1 MALAQVKEYLT
12 FDDVLLKPQAST
24 ILPNNVDI
32 STNLTKD
39 IKLNIPIISA
49 AMDTVTES
57 KMAIS
62 MSQNGGLGVIHKN
75 YDIET
80 QSYEVKK
87 VKRYEAGIVYN
98 PITMSPNNTIEDVLN
113 VMEKQNISGFP
124 VVDKANKLQGI
135 ITNRDV
141 RFVINKKTKVKDL
154 MTKKVISIT
163 QTQSKGMSSFGLAKK
178 LLQENRIEKL
188 VVTDNNNKC
197 IGLITVKDIQ
207 RGEKFPYSVKDKNG
221 QLLVGAAIGS
231 KPNDLQRAIELD
243 KAGVD
248 ILFIDTAHGHSSA
261 VLESF
266 KKIRKKINL
275 PIVVGNIATPEA
287 AKDLIRLGADAIK
300 VGIGPGSICTTRIV
314 AGVGVPQ
321 FTAIQDIATITNKN
335 KIPMIS
341 DGGIRY
347 SGDIVKALAAG
358 ANCIMAGSL
367 FAGTDESPGEV
378 FLFQGR
384 SYKSYRG
391 MGSLGAMA
399 RGSADRYFQ
408 DEINE
413 AIKLVPEGIE
423 GRIPYKGQVS
433 NVLFQLTGGLRSG
446 MGYTGS
452 KNLTILKKNAKFVRL
467 TNSGINESHVHGVQ
481 VTKEAPNYRSN

>member
-1 MALAQVKEYLT
+1 MAQVKEFLT
-12 FDDVLLKPQAST
+12 FDDVLLQPRKSSV
-24 ILPNNVDI
+24 LPNHVNI
-32 STNLTKD
+32 QTKLTKD
-39 IKLNIPIISA
+39 ISLNIPILSA

-57 KMAIS
+57 RMAIA
-62 MSQNGGLGVIHKN
+62 MAQNGGLGVIHKN
-75 YDIET
+75 FDIAT
-80 QSYEVKK
+80 QASEVAR
-87 VKRYEAGIVYN
+87 VKRFEAGIVYN
-98 PITMSPNNTIEDVLN
+98 PITMSPNNTIEDVFAI
-113 VMEKQNISGFP
+113 MDEKNISGFP
-124 VVDKANKLQGI
+124 VVDKNNKLLGI

-141 RFVINKKTKVKDL
+141 RFVTNKKSMVKDY
-154 MTKKVISIT
+154 MTKKVITI
-163 QTQSKGMSSFGLAKK
+163 QKNQSTNHAKR
-178 LLQENRIEKL
+178 LLHENRIEKL
-188 VVTDNNNKC
+188 VVIDNQKRC

-207 RGEKFPYSVKDKNG
+207 RSERYPSSVRDKNG
-221 QLLVGAAIGS
+221 RLLVGAAVGT
-231 KPNDLQRAIELD
+231 KLDDLERAVALD
-243 KAGVD
+243 KSGVD
-248 ILFIDTAHGHSSA
+248 VLFIDTAHGHSNS
-261 VLESF
+261 VLDAY
-266 KKIRKKINL
+266 KKIRKKTHC

-287 AKDLIRLGADAIK
+287 AKDLIKLGVDAIK
-300 VGIGPGSICTTRIV
+300 VGIGPGSICTTRVV

-321 FTAIQDIATITNKN
+321 FTAIQEISTVTSKS
-335 KIPMIS
+335 KTPMIS
-341 DGGIRY
+341 DGGIRF

-358 ANCIMAGSL
+358 GNCIMAGSL

-413 AIKLVPEGIE
+413 SIKLVPEGIE
-423 GRIPYKGQVS
+423 GRIPYKGTVS
-433 NVLFQLTGGLRSG
+433 NVLFQLTGGLKSG

-452 KNLTILKKNAKFVRL
+452 KDLSSLRKNAKFVRL

>member
-1 MALAQVKEYLT
+1 MAQVKEYLT
-12 FDDVLLKPQAST
+12 FDDVLLKPQVSNT
-24 ILPNNVDI
+24 LPNDVDI

-39 IKLNIPIISA
+39 IVLNIPIISA

-57 KMAIS
+57 KMAIA

-75 YDIET
+75 FDIET

-98 PITMSPNNTIEDVLN
+98 PITMNPNNTIEDVLS
-113 VMEKQNISGFP
+113 VMKEQNISGFP
-124 VVDKANKLQGI
+124 VVDKDNTLQGI

-154 MTKKVISIT
+154 MTRKVISIT

-188 VVTDNNNKC
+188 VVTDNNKKC

-207 RGEKFPYSVKDKNG
+207 RGEKFPFSVKDKNG

-231 KPNDLQRAIELD
+231 KPNDLLRAIELD

-261 VLESF
+261 VLDSF
-266 KKIRKKINL
+266 KKIRKKIKL

-287 AKDLIRLGADAIK
+287 AKDLIKLGADAIK

-321 FTAIQDIATITNKN
+321 FTAIQDIASITNKN

-452 KNLTILKKNAKFVRL
+452 KDLATLKKNAKFVRL

>member
-1 MALAQVKEYLT
+1 MAQVKEYLT

-188 VVTDNNNKC
+188 VVTDNNNRC

-321 FTAIQDIATITNKN
+321 FTAIQDIAVITNKN

>member
-1 MALAQVKEYLT
+1 MAQVKEFLT
-12 FDDVLLKPQAST
+12 FDDVLLQPRRSSV
-24 ILPNNVDI
+24 LPNQVNI
-32 STNLTKD
+32 QTQLTKD
-39 IKLNIPIISA
+39 ITLNIPILSA

-57 KMAIS
+57 RMAIA
-62 MSQNGGLGVIHKN
+62 MAQNGGLGVIHKN
-75 YDIET
+75 FDIST
-80 QSYEVKK
+80 QASEVAR
-87 VKRYEAGIVYN
+87 VKRFEAGIVYD
-98 PITMSPNNTIEDVLN
+98 PITMSPNNTIEDVFAI
-113 VMEKQNISGFP
+113 MDEKNISGFP
-124 VVDKANKLQGI
+124 VVDKNKKLLGI

-141 RFVINKKTKVKDL
+141 RFVTNKKSMVKEY
-154 MTKKVISIT
+154 MTKKVITI
-163 QTQSKGMSSFGLAKK
+163 QKNQSTNHAKK
-178 LLQENRIEKL
+178 LLHENRIEKL
-188 VVTDNNNKC
+188 VVVDSQKRC

-207 RGEKFPYSVKDKNG
+207 RSERYPSSVRDKNG
-221 QLLVGAAIGS
+221 RLLVGAAVGTKID
-231 KPNDLQRAIELD
+231 DLERAIALD
-243 KAGVD
+243 KSGVD
-248 ILFIDTAHGHSSA
+248 ILFIDTAHGHSNSVIDA
-261 VLESF
+261 F
-266 KKIRKKINL
+266 KKIRKKTHC

-287 AKDLIRLGADAIK
+287 AKDLIKLGVDAIK
-300 VGIGPGSICTTRIV
+300 VGIGPGSICTTRVV

-321 FTAIQDIATITNKN
+321 FTAIQEISSVASKS

-341 DGGIRY
+341 DGGIRF

-358 ANCIMAGSL
+358 GNCIMAGSL

-413 AIKLVPEGIE
+413 SIKLVPEGIE
-423 GRIPYKGQVS
+423 GRIPYKGPVS
-433 NVLFQLTGGLRSG
+433 NVLFQLTGGLKSG

-452 KNLTILKKNAKFVRL
+452 KDLSNLRKNAKFIRL
-467 TNSGINESHVHGVQ
+467 TNSGITESHVHGVQ

>member
-1 MALAQVKEYLT
+1 MAQVKEYLT

-124 VVDKANKLQGI
+124 VVDKVNKLQGI

-141 RFVINKKTKVKDL
+141 RFVINKKTKVRDL

-266 KKIRKKINL
+266 KKIRKKIKL

-287 AKDLIRLGADAIK
+287 AKDLIKLGADAIK

-321 FTAIQDIATITNKN
+321 FTAIQDIAKITNKN

>member
-1 MALAQVKEYLT
+1 MAQVKEYLT
-12 FDDVLLKPQAST
+12 FDDVLLKPQVSN
-24 ILPNNVDI
+24 ILPNDVDI
-32 STNLTKD
+32 SANLTKD
-39 IKLNIPIISA
+39 IILNTPIISA

-57 KMAIS
+57 KMAIA

-75 YDIET
+75 FDIET

-98 PITMSPNNTIEDVLN
+98 PITMNPNNTIEDVLS
-113 VMEKQNISGFP
+113 VMKEQNISGFP
-124 VVDKANKLQGI
+124 VVDKDNTLQGI

-163 QTQSKGMSSFGLAKK
+163 QTQSKAMSSFGLAKK

-188 VVTDNNNKC
+188 VVTDNNKKC

-207 RGEKFPYSVKDKNG
+207 RGEKFPFSVKDKNG

-231 KPNDLQRAIELD
+231 KPNDLLRAIELD

-261 VLESF
+261 VLDSF
-266 KKIRKKINL
+266 KKIRKKIKL

-287 AKDLIRLGADAIK
+287 AKDLIKLGADAIK

-321 FTAIQDIATITNKN
+321 FTAIQDIASITNKN

-452 KNLTILKKNAKFVRL
+452 KNLTTLKKNAKFVRL

>member
-1 MALAQVKEYLT
+1 MAQVKEYLT

-32 STNLTKD
+32 STNLTKE

-80 QSYEVKK
+80 QSNEVKK

-188 VVTDNNNKC
+188 VVTDNYNRC

-287 AKDLIRLGADAIK
+287 AKDLIKLGADAIK

-321 FTAIQDIATITNKN
+321 FTAIQDISAITNKN

>member
-1 MALAQVKEYLT
+1 MAQVKEYLT

-287 AKDLIRLGADAIK
+287 AKDLIKLGADAIK

>member
-1 MALAQVKEYLT
+1 MAQVKEFLT
-12 FDDVLLKPQAST
+12 FDDVLLQPRRSSV
-24 ILPNNVDI
+24 LPNQVNI
-32 STNLTKD
+32 QTQLTKD
-39 IKLNIPIISA
+39 ITLNIPILSA

-57 KMAIS
+57 RMAIA
-62 MSQNGGLGVIHKN
+62 MAQNGGLGVIHKN
-75 YDIET
+75 FDIST
-80 QSYEVKK
+80 QASEVAR
-87 VKRYEAGIVYN
+87 VKRFEAGIVYD
-98 PITMSPNNTIEDVLN
+98 PITMSPNNTIEDVFAI
-113 VMEKQNISGFP
+113 MDEKNISGFP
-124 VVDKANKLQGI
+124 VVDKNKKLLGI

-141 RFVINKKTKVKDL
+141 RFVTNKKSMVKEY
-154 MTKKVISIT
+154 MTKKVITI
-163 QTQSKGMSSFGLAKK
+163 QKNQSTNHAKK
-178 LLQENRIEKL
+178 LLHENRIEKL
-188 VVTDNNNKC
+188 VVVDSQKRC

-207 RGEKFPYSVKDKNG
+207 RSERYPSSIRDKNG
-221 QLLVGAAIGS
+221 RLLVGAAVGTKID
-231 KPNDLQRAIELD
+231 DLERAISLD
-243 KAGVD
+243 KSGVD
-248 ILFIDTAHGHSSA
+248 ILFIDTAHGHSNSVIDA
-261 VLESF
+261 F
-266 KKIRKKINL
+266 KKIRKKTHC

-287 AKDLIRLGADAIK
+287 AKDLIKLGVDAIK
-300 VGIGPGSICTTRIV
+300 VGIGPGSICTTRVV

-321 FTAIQDIATITNKN
+321 FTAIQEISSVASRS

-341 DGGIRY
+341 DGGIRF

-358 ANCIMAGSL
+358 GNCIMAGSL

-413 AIKLVPEGIE
+413 SIKLVPEGIE
-423 GRIPYKGQVS
+423 GRIPYKGPVS
-433 NVLFQLTGGLRSG
+433 NVLFQLTGGLKSG

-452 KNLTILKKNAKFVRL
+452 KDLSSLRKNAKFIRL
-467 TNSGINESHVHGVQ
+467 TNSGITESHVHGVQ

>member
-1 MALAQVKEYLT
+1 MAQVKEFLT
-12 FDDVLLKPQAST
+12 FDDVLLQPRKSSV
-24 ILPNNVDI
+24 LPNQVNI
-32 STNLTKD
+32 QTQLTKD
-39 IKLNIPIISA
+39 ITLNIPILSA

-57 KMAIS
+57 RMAIA
-62 MSQNGGLGVIHKN
+62 MAQNGGLGVIHKN
-75 YDIET
+75 FDIST
-80 QSYEVKK
+80 QASEVAR
-87 VKRYEAGIVYN
+87 VKRFEAGIVYD
-98 PITMSPNNTIEDVLN
+98 PITMSPNNTIEDVFAI
-113 VMEKQNISGFP
+113 MDEKNISGFP
-124 VVDKANKLQGI
+124 VVDKNKKLLGI

-141 RFVINKKTKVKDL
+141 RFVTNKKSMVKEY
-154 MTKKVISIT
+154 MTKKVITI
-163 QTQSKGMSSFGLAKK
+163 QKNQSTNHAKK
-178 LLQENRIEKL
+178 LLHENRIEKL
-188 VVTDNNNKC
+188 VVVDNQKRC

-207 RGEKFPYSVKDKNG
+207 RSERYPSSVRDKNG
-221 QLLVGAAIGS
+221 RLLVGAAVGTKID
-231 KPNDLQRAIELD
+231 DLERAIALD
-243 KAGVD
+243 KSGVD
-248 ILFIDTAHGHSSA
+248 ILFIDTAHGHSNSVIDA
-261 VLESF
+261 F
-266 KKIRKKINL
+266 KKIRKKTHC

-287 AKDLIRLGADAIK
+287 AKDLIKLGVDSIK

-321 FTAIQDIATITNKN
+321 FTAIQEISSVASKS

-341 DGGIRY
+341 DGGIRF

-358 ANCIMAGSL
+358 GNCIMAGSL

-413 AIKLVPEGIE
+413 SIKLVPEGIE
-423 GRIPYKGQVS
+423 GRIPYKGPVS
-433 NVLFQLTGGLRSG
+433 NVLFQLTGGLKSG

-452 KNLTILKKNAKFVRL
+452 KDLSSLRKNAKFVRL

>member
-1 MALAQVKEYLT
+1 LFLT
-12 FDDVLLKPQAST
+12 FDDVLLQPRRSSV
-24 ILPNNVDI
+24 LPNQVNI
-32 STNLTKD
+32 QTQLTKD
-39 IKLNIPIISA
+39 ITLNIPILSA

-57 KMAIS
+57 RMAIA
-62 MSQNGGLGVIHKN
+62 MAQNGGLGVIHKN
-75 YDIET
+75 FDIST
-80 QSYEVKK
+80 QASEVAR
-87 VKRYEAGIVYN
+87 VKRFEAGIVYD
-98 PITMSPNNTIEDVLN
+98 PITMSPNNTIEDVFAI
-113 VMEKQNISGFP
+113 MDEKNISGFP
-124 VVDKANKLQGI
+124 VVDKNKKLLGI

-141 RFVINKKTKVKDL
+141 RFVTNKKSMVKEY
-154 MTKKVISIT
+154 MTKKVITI
-163 QTQSKGMSSFGLAKK
+163 QKNQSTNHAKK
-178 LLQENRIEKL
+178 LLHENRIEKL
-188 VVTDNNNKC
+188 VVVDSQKRC

-207 RGEKFPYSVKDKNG
+207 RSERYPSSVRDKNG
-221 QLLVGAAIGS
+221 RLLVGAAVGTKID
-231 KPNDLQRAIELD
+231 DLERAIALD
-243 KAGVD
+243 KSGVD
-248 ILFIDTAHGHSSA
+248 ILFIDTAHGHSNSVIDA
-261 VLESF
+261 F
-266 KKIRKKINL
+266 KKIRKKTHC

-287 AKDLIRLGADAIK
+287 AKDLIKLGVDAIK
-300 VGIGPGSICTTRIV
+300 VGIGPGSICTTRVV

-321 FTAIQDIATITNKN
+321 FTAIQEISSVASRS

-341 DGGIRY
+341 DGGIRF

-358 ANCIMAGSL
+358 GNCIMAGSL

-413 AIKLVPEGIE
+413 SIKLVPEGIE
-423 GRIPYKGQVS
+423 GRIPYKGPVS
-433 NVLFQLTGGLRSG
+433 NVLFQLTGGLKSG

-452 KNLTILKKNAKFVRL
+452 KDLSSLRKNAKFIRL
-467 TNSGINESHVHGVQ
+467 TNSGITESHVHGVQ

>member
-1 MALAQVKEYLT
+1 MAQVKEYLT
-12 FDDVLLKPQAST
+12 FDDVLLKPQVSN
-24 ILPNNVDI
+24 ILPNDVDI

-39 IKLNIPIISA
+39 IVLNTPIISA

-57 KMAIS
+57 KMAIA

-75 YDIET
+75 FDIET

-98 PITMSPNNTIEDVLN
+98 PITMSPNNTIEDVLS
-113 VMEKQNISGFP
+113 VMKEQNISGFP
-124 VVDKANKLQGI
+124 VVDKDNTLQGI

-163 QTQSKGMSSFGLAKK
+163 QTQSKAMSSFGLAKK

-188 VVTDNNNKC
+188 VVTDNNKKC

-207 RGEKFPYSVKDKNG
+207 RGEKFPFSVKDKNG

-231 KPNDLQRAIELD
+231 KPSDLLRAIELD

-261 VLESF
+261 VLDSF
-266 KKIRKKINL
+266 KKIRKKIKL
-275 PIVVGNIATPEA
+275 PIVVGNVATPEA
-287 AKDLIRLGADAIK
+287 AKDLIKLGADAIK

-321 FTAIQDIATITNKN
+321 FTAIQDIASITNKN

-452 KNLTILKKNAKFVRL
+452 KNLTTLKKNAKFVRL

>member
-1 MALAQVKEYLT
+1 MAQVKEYLT
-12 FDDVLLKPQAST
+12 FDDVLLKPQVSNT
-24 ILPNNVDI
+24 LPNDVDI

-39 IKLNIPIISA
+39 IVLNTPIISA

-57 KMAIS
+57 KMAIA

-75 YDIET
+75 FDIET

-98 PITMSPNNTIEDVLN
+98 PITMNPNNTIEDVLS
-113 VMEKQNISGFP
+113 VMKEQNISGFP
-124 VVDKANKLQGI
+124 VVDKDNTLQGI

-188 VVTDNNNKC
+188 VVTDNNKRC

-207 RGEKFPYSVKDKNG
+207 RGEKFPFSVKDKNG

-231 KPNDLQRAIELD
+231 KPNDLLRAIELD

-261 VLESF
+261 VLDSF
-266 KKIRKKINL
+266 KKIRKKIKL

-287 AKDLIRLGADAIK
+287 AKDLIKLGADAIK

-321 FTAIQDIATITNKN
+321 FTAIQDIASITNKN

-452 KNLTILKKNAKFVRL
+452 KDLATLKKNAKFVRL

>member
-1 MALAQVKEYLT
+1 MAQVKEYLT
-12 FDDVLLKPQAST
+12 FDDVLLKPQVSNT
-24 ILPNNVDI
+24 LPNDVDI

-39 IKLNIPIISA
+39 IVLNTPIISA

-57 KMAIS
+57 KMAIA

-75 YDIET
+75 FDIET

-98 PITMSPNNTIEDVLN
+98 PITMNPNNTIEDVLN
-113 VMEKQNISGFP
+113 VMKEQNISGFP
-124 VVDKANKLQGI
+124 VVDKDNTLQGI

-188 VVTDNNNKC
+188 VVTDNNKKC

-207 RGEKFPYSVKDKNG
+207 RGEKFPFSVKDKNG

-231 KPNDLQRAIELD
+231 KPNDLLRAIELD

-261 VLESF
+261 VLDSF
-266 KKIRKKINL
+266 KKIRKKIKL

-287 AKDLIRLGADAIK
+287 AKDLIKLGADAIK

-321 FTAIQDIATITNKN
+321 FTAIQDIASITNKN

-452 KNLTILKKNAKFVRL
+452 KDLATLKKNAKFVRL

>member
-1 MALAQVKEYLT
+1 MAQVKEYLT
-12 FDDVLLKPQAST
+12 FDDVLLKPQVSNT
-24 ILPNNVDI
+24 LPNDVDI

-39 IKLNIPIISA
+39 IVLNTPIISA

-57 KMAIS
+57 KMAIA

-75 YDIET
+75 FDIET

-98 PITMSPNNTIEDVLN
+98 PITMNPNNTIEDVLS
-113 VMEKQNISGFP
+113 VMKEQNISGFP
-124 VVDKANKLQGI
+124 VVDKDNTLQGI

-154 MTKKVISIT
+154 MTRKVISIT

-188 VVTDNNNKC
+188 VVTDNNKKC

-207 RGEKFPYSVKDKNG
+207 RGERFPFSVKDKNG

-231 KPNDLQRAIELD
+231 KPTDLLRAIELD

-261 VLESF
+261 VLDSF
-266 KKIRKKINL
+266 KKIRKKIKL

-287 AKDLIRLGADAIK
+287 AKDLIKLGADAIK

-321 FTAIQDIATITNKN
+321 FTAIQDIASITNKN

-452 KNLTILKKNAKFVRL
+452 KDLATLKKNAKFVRL

>member
-1 MALAQVKEYLT
+1 MAQVKEYLT

-266 KKIRKKINL
+266 KKIRKKIKL

-287 AKDLIRLGADAIK
+287 AKDLIKLGADAIK

-367 FAGTDESPGEV
+367 FAGTDESPGDV

>member
-1 MALAQVKEYLT
+1 MAQVKEFLT
-12 FDDVLLKPQAST
+12 FDDVLLQPRKSSV
-24 ILPNNVDI
+24 LPNQVNI
-32 STNLTKD
+32 QTQLTKD
-39 IKLNIPIISA
+39 ITLNIPILSA

-57 KMAIS
+57 RMAIA
-62 MSQNGGLGVIHKN
+62 MAQNGGLGVIHKN
-75 YDIET
+75 FDIST
-80 QSYEVKK
+80 QASEVAR
-87 VKRYEAGIVYN
+87 VKRFEAGIVYD
-98 PITMSPNNTIEDVLN
+98 PITTSPNNTIEDVFAI
-113 VMEKQNISGFP
+113 MDEKNISGFP
-124 VVDKANKLQGI
+124 VVDKNKKLLGI

-141 RFVINKKTKVKDL
+141 RFVTNKKSMVKEY
-154 MTKKVISIT
+154 MTKKVITI
-163 QTQSKGMSSFGLAKK
+163 QKNQSTKYAKK
-178 LLQENRIEKL
+178 LLHENRIEKL
-188 VVTDNNNKC
+188 VVVDNQKRC

-207 RGEKFPYSVKDKNG
+207 RSERYPSSVRDKNG
-221 QLLVGAAIGS
+221 RLLVGAAVGTKID
-231 KPNDLQRAIELD
+231 DLERAIALD
-243 KAGVD
+243 KSGVD
-248 ILFIDTAHGHSSA
+248 ILFIDTAHGHSNSVIDA
-261 VLESF
+261 F
-266 KKIRKKINL
+266 KKIRKKTHC

-287 AKDLIRLGADAIK
+287 AKDLIKLGVDAIK
-300 VGIGPGSICTTRIV
+300 VGIGPGSICTTRVV

-321 FTAIQDIATITNKN
+321 FTAIQEISSVASRS

-341 DGGIRY
+341 DGGIRF

-358 ANCIMAGSL
+358 GNCIMAGSL

-413 AIKLVPEGIE
+413 SIKLVPEGIE
-423 GRIPYKGQVS
+423 GRIPYKGPVS
-433 NVLFQLTGGLRSG
+433 NVLFQLTGGLKSG

-452 KNLTILKKNAKFVRL
+452 KNLSSLRKNAKFIRL
-467 TNSGINESHVHGVQ
+467 TNSGITESHVHGVQ

>member
-1 MALAQVKEYLT
+1 MAQVKEFLT
-12 FDDVLLKPQAST
+12 FDDILLQPRKSSV
-24 ILPNNVDI
+24 LPNQVNI
-32 STNLTKD
+32 QTQLTKS
-39 IKLNIPIISA
+39 ITLNIPILSA

-57 KMAIS
+57 KMAIA
-62 MSQNGGLGVIHKN
+62 MAQNGGLGVIHKN
-75 YDIET
+75 FDILT
-80 QSYEVKK
+80 QASEVAR
-87 VKRYEAGIVYN
+87 VKRFEAGIVYD
-98 PITMSPNNTIEDVLN
+98 PITMSPENTIEDVFAI
-113 VMEKQNISGFP
+113 MDEKKISGFP
-124 VVDKANKLQGI
+124 VIDKTKKLLGI

-141 RFVINKKTKVKDL
+141 RFVTNKKSMVKDY
-154 MTKKVISIT
+154 MTKKVITI
-163 QTQSKGMSSFGLAKK
+163 QKNQSTNHAKK
-178 LLQENRIEKL
+178 LLHENRIEKL
-188 VVTDNNNKC
+188 VVVDNQKKC

-207 RGEKFPYSVKDKNG
+207 RSERYPSSVRDKNG
-221 QLLVGAAIGS
+221 RLLVGAAVGT
-231 KPNDLQRAIELD
+231 KLNDLDRAIALD
-243 KAGVD
+243 KSGVD
-248 ILFIDTAHGHSSA
+248 VLFIDTAHGHSMSVIDA
-261 VLESF
+261 Y
-266 KKIRKKINL
+266 KKIRKNTHC
-275 PIVVGNIATPEA
+275 PIVVGNIATPDA
-287 AKDLIRLGADAIK
+287 AKDLIKLGVDAIK
-300 VGIGPGSICTTRIV
+300 VGIGPGSICTTRVV

-321 FTAIQDIATITNKN
+321 FTAIQEISTIASKA

-341 DGGIRY
+341 DGGIRF

-358 ANCIMAGSL
+358 ADCIMAGSL

-413 AIKLVPEGIE
+413 SIKLVPEGIE
-423 GRIPYKGQVS
+423 GRIPYKGTVS
-433 NVLFQLTGGLRSG
+433 NVLFQLTGGLKSG

-452 KNLTILKKNAKFVRL
+452 KDLSNLRKNAKFIRL

>member
-1 MALAQVKEYLT
+1 MAQVKEFLT
-12 FDDVLLKPQAST
+12 FDDVLLQPRRSSV
-24 ILPNNVDI
+24 LPNQVNI
-32 STNLTKD
+32 QTQLTKD
-39 IKLNIPIISA
+39 ITLNIPILSA

-57 KMAIS
+57 RMAIA
-62 MSQNGGLGVIHKN
+62 MAQNGGLGVIHKN
-75 YDIET
+75 FDIST
-80 QSYEVKK
+80 QASEVAR
-87 VKRYEAGIVYN
+87 VKRFEAGIVYD
-98 PITMSPNNTIEDVLN
+98 PITMSPNNTIEDVFAI
-113 VMEKQNISGFP
+113 MDEKNISGFP
-124 VVDKANKLQGI
+124 VVDKNNKLLGI

-141 RFVINKKTKVKDL
+141 RFVTNKKSMVKEY
-154 MTKKVISIT
+154 MTKKVITI
-163 QTQSKGMSSFGLAKK
+163 QKNQSTNHAKK
-178 LLQENRIEKL
+178 LLHENRIEKL
-188 VVTDNNNKC
+188 VVVDSQKRC

-207 RGEKFPYSVKDKNG
+207 RSERYPSSVRDKNG
-221 QLLVGAAIGS
+221 RLLVGAAVGTKID
-231 KPNDLQRAIELD
+231 DLERAIALD
-243 KAGVD
+243 KSGVD
-248 ILFIDTAHGHSSA
+248 ILFIDTAHGHSNSVIDA
-261 VLESF
+261 F
-266 KKIRKKINL
+266 KKIRKKTHC

-287 AKDLIRLGADAIK
+287 AKDLIKLGVDAIK
-300 VGIGPGSICTTRIV
+300 VGIGPGSICTTRVV

-321 FTAIQDIATITNKN
+321 FTAIQEISSVASKS

-341 DGGIRY
+341 DGGIRF

-358 ANCIMAGSL
+358 GNCIMAGSL

-413 AIKLVPEGIE
+413 SIKLVPEGIE
-423 GRIPYKGQVS
+423 GRIPYKGPVS
-433 NVLFQLTGGLRSG
+433 NVLFQLTGGLKSG

-452 KNLTILKKNAKFVRL
+452 KDLSSLRKNAKFIRL
-467 TNSGINESHVHGVQ
+467 TNSGITESHVHGVQ

>member
-1 MALAQVKEYLT
+1 MAQVKEFLT
-12 FDDVLLKPQAST
+12 FDDVLLQPRKSSV
-24 ILPNNVDI
+24 LPNHVNI
-32 STNLTKD
+32 QTQLTKD
-39 IKLNIPIISA
+39 ISLNIPILSA

-57 KMAIS
+57 RMAIA
-62 MSQNGGLGVIHKN
+62 MAQNGGLGVIHKN
-75 YDIET
+75 FDIAT
-80 QSYEVKK
+80 QASEVAR
-87 VKRYEAGIVYN
+87 VKRFEAGIVYN
-98 PITMSPNNTIEDVLN
+98 PITMSPNNTIEDVFAI
-113 VMEKQNISGFP
+113 MDEKNISGFP
-124 VVDKANKLQGI
+124 VVDKNNKLLGI

-141 RFVINKKTKVKDL
+141 RFVTNKKSLVKDY
-154 MTKKVISIT
+154 MTKKVITILKN
-163 QTQSKGMSSFGLAKK
+163 QSTNQAKK
-178 LLQENRIEKL
+178 LLHENRIEKL
-188 VVTDNNNKC
+188 VVIDNQKRC

-207 RGEKFPYSVKDKNG
+207 RSERYPSSVRDKNG
-221 QLLVGAAIGS
+221 RLLVGAAVGT
-231 KPNDLQRAIELD
+231 KLDDLERAVALD
-243 KAGVD
+243 KSGVD
-248 ILFIDTAHGHSSA
+248 VLFIDTAHGHSNS
-261 VLESF
+261 VLDAY
-266 KKIRKKINL
+266 KKIRKKTHC

-287 AKDLIRLGADAIK
+287 AKDLIKLGVDAIK
-300 VGIGPGSICTTRIV
+300 VGIGPGSICTTRVV

-321 FTAIQDIATITNKN
+321 FTAIQEISTVTSKS
-335 KIPMIS
+335 KTPMIS
-341 DGGIRY
+341 DGGIRF

-358 ANCIMAGSL
+358 GNCIMAGSL

-413 AIKLVPEGIE
+413 SIKLVPEGIE
-423 GRIPYKGQVS
+423 GRIPYKGTVS
-433 NVLFQLTGGLRSG
+433 NVLFQLTGGLKSG

-452 KNLTILKKNAKFVRL
+452 KDLSSLRKNAKFVRL

>member
-1 MALAQVKEYLT
+1 MAQVKEFLT
-12 FDDVLLKPQAST
+12 FDDVLLQPRKSSV
-24 ILPNNVDI
+24 LPNQVNI
-32 STNLTKD
+32 QTQLTKE
-39 IKLNIPIISA
+39 ITLNIPILSA

-57 KMAIS
+57 RMAIA
-62 MSQNGGLGVIHKN
+62 MAQNGGLGVIHKN
-75 YDIET
+75 FDIST
-80 QSYEVKK
+80 QATEVAR
-87 VKRYEAGIVYN
+87 VKRFEAGIVYD
-98 PITMSPNNTIEDVLN
+98 PITMSPNNTIEDVFAI
-113 VMEKQNISGFP
+113 MDEKNISGFP
-124 VVDKANKLQGI
+124 VVDKNNKLLGI

-141 RFVINKKTKVKDL
+141 RFVTNKKSMVKEY
-154 MTKKVISIT
+154 MTKKVITI
-163 QTQSKGMSSFGLAKK
+163 QKNQSTNHAKK
-178 LLQENRIEKL
+178 LLHENRIEKL
-188 VVTDNNNKC
+188 VVVDNQKRC

-207 RGEKFPYSVKDKNG
+207 RSERYPSSVRDKNG
-221 QLLVGAAIGS
+221 RLLVGAAVGT
-231 KPNDLQRAIELD
+231 KLDDLERAVALD
-243 KAGVD
+243 KSGVD
-248 ILFIDTAHGHSSA
+248 VLFIDTAHGHSNSVIEA
-261 VLESF
+261 Y
-266 KKIRKKINL
+266 KKIRKKTHC

-287 AKDLIRLGADAIK
+287 AKDLIKLGVDAIK
-300 VGIGPGSICTTRIV
+300 VGIGPGSICTTRVV

-321 FTAIQDIATITNKN
+321 FTAIQDISTVASKS

-341 DGGIRY
+341 DGGIRF

-358 ANCIMAGSL
+358 GNCIMAGSL

-413 AIKLVPEGIE
+413 SIKLVPEGIE
-423 GRIPYKGQVS
+423 GRIPYKGPVS
-433 NVLFQLTGGLRSG
+433 NVLFQLTGGLKSG

-452 KNLTILKKNAKFVRL
+452 KDLSSLRKNAKFVRL
-467 TNSGINESHVHGVQ
+467 TNSGITESHVHGVQ

>member
-1 MALAQVKEYLT
+1 MAQVKEYLT

-24 ILPNNVDI
+24 ILPNHVDI

-141 RFVINKKTKVKDL
+141 RFVINKRTKVKDL

-266 KKIRKKINL
+266 KKIRKKIKL

-287 AKDLIRLGADAIK
+287 AKDLIKLGADAIK

-321 FTAIQDIATITNKN
+321 FTAIQDIAAITNKN

>member
-1 MALAQVKEYLT
+1 MAQVKEYLT

-287 AKDLIRLGADAIK
+287 AKDLIKLGADAIK

-321 FTAIQDIATITNKN
+321 FTAIQDIAKITNKN

>member
-1 MALAQVKEYLT
+1 MAQVKEYLT

-32 STNLTKD
+32 STNLTKE

-266 KKIRKKINL
+266 KKIRKKIKL

-287 AKDLIRLGADAIK
+287 AKDLIKLGVDAIK

>member
-1 MALAQVKEYLT
+1 MAQVKEYLT

-231 KPNDLQRAIELD
+231 KTNDLQRAIELD

-266 KKIRKKINL
+266 KKIRKKIKL

-287 AKDLIRLGADAIK
+287 AKDLIKLGADAIK

>member
-1 MALAQVKEYLT
+1 MAQVKEFLT
-12 FDDVLLKPQAST
+12 FDDVLLQPRRSSV
-24 ILPNNVDI
+24 LPNQVNI
-32 STNLTKD
+32 QTQLTKD
-39 IKLNIPIISA
+39 ITLNIPILSA

-57 KMAIS
+57 RMAIA
-62 MSQNGGLGVIHKN
+62 MAQNGGLGVIHKN
-75 YDIET
+75 FDIST
-80 QSYEVKK
+80 QASEVAR
-87 VKRYEAGIVYN
+87 VKRFEAGIVYD
-98 PITMSPNNTIEDVLN
+98 PITMSPNNTIEDVFAI
-113 VMEKQNISGFP
+113 MDEKNISGFP
-124 VVDKANKLQGI
+124 VVDKNKKLLGI

-141 RFVINKKTKVKDL
+141 RFVTNKKSMVKEY
-154 MTKKVISIT
+154 MTKKVITI
-163 QTQSKGMSSFGLAKK
+163 QKNQSTNHAKK
-178 LLQENRIEKL
+178 LLHENRIEKL
-188 VVTDNNNKC
+188 VVVDSQKRC

-207 RGEKFPYSVKDKNG
+207 RSERYPSSVRDKNG
-221 QLLVGAAIGS
+221 RLLVGAAVGTKID
-231 KPNDLQRAIELD
+231 DLERAIALD
-243 KAGVD
+243 KSGVD
-248 ILFIDTAHGHSSA
+248 ILFIDTAHGHSNSVIDA
-261 VLESF
+261 F
-266 KKIRKKINL
+266 KKIRKKTHC

-287 AKDLIRLGADAIK
+287 AKDLIKLGVDAIK
-300 VGIGPGSICTTRIV
+300 VGIGPGSICTTRVV

-321 FTAIQDIATITNKN
+321 FTAIQEISSIASRS

-341 DGGIRY
+341 DGGIRF

-358 ANCIMAGSL
+358 GNCIMAGSL

-413 AIKLVPEGIE
+413 SIKLVPEGIE
-423 GRIPYKGQVS
+423 GRIPYKGPVS
-433 NVLFQLTGGLRSG
+433 NVLFQLTGGLKSG

-452 KNLTILKKNAKFVRL
+452 KDLSSLRKNAKFIRL
-467 TNSGINESHVHGVQ
+467 TNSGITESHVHGVQ

>member
-1 MALAQVKEYLT
+1 MAQVKEFLT
-12 FDDVLLKPQAST
+12 FDDILLQPRKSSV
-24 ILPNNVDI
+24 LPNQVNI
-32 STNLTKD
+32 QTQLTKN
-39 IKLNIPIISA
+39 ITLNIPVLSA

-57 KMAIS
+57 KMAIA
-62 MSQNGGLGVIHKN
+62 MAQNGGLGVIHKN
-75 YDIET
+75 FDILT
-80 QSYEVKK
+80 QASEVAR
-87 VKRYEAGIVYN
+87 VKRFEAGIVYD
-98 PITMSPNNTIEDVLN
+98 PITMSPENTIEDVFAI
-113 VMEKQNISGFP
+113 MDEKKISGFP
-124 VVDKANKLQGI
+124 VIDKTKKLLGI

-141 RFVINKKTKVKDL
+141 RFVTNKKSMVKDY
-154 MTKKVISIT
+154 MTKKVITI
-163 QTQSKGMSSFGLAKK
+163 QKNQSTNQAKK
-178 LLQENRIEKL
+178 LLHENRIEKL
-188 VVTDNNNKC
+188 VVVDNQKKC

-207 RGEKFPYSVKDKNG
+207 RSERYPSSVRDKNG
-221 QLLVGAAIGS
+221 RLLVGAAVGT
-231 KPNDLQRAIELD
+231 KLDDLERAIALD
-243 KAGVD
+243 KSGVD
-248 ILFIDTAHGHSSA
+248 VLFIDTAHGHSMSVIDA
-261 VLESF
+261 Y
-266 KKIRKKINL
+266 KKIRKNTHC
-275 PIVVGNIATPEA
+275 PIVVGNIATPDA
-287 AKDLIRLGADAIK
+287 AKDLIKLGVDAIK
-300 VGIGPGSICTTRIV
+300 VGIGPGSICTTRVV

-321 FTAIQDIATITNKN
+321 FTAIQEISTVASKA

-341 DGGIRY
+341 DGGIRF

-413 AIKLVPEGIE
+413 SIKLVPEGIE
-423 GRIPYKGQVS
+423 GRIPYKGTVS
-433 NVLFQLTGGLRSG
+433 NVLFQLTGGLKSG

-452 KNLTILKKNAKFVRL
+452 IDLSNLRKNAKFIRL

>member
-1 MALAQVKEYLT
+1 MAQVKEYLT

-287 AKDLIRLGADAIK
+287 AKDLIKLGADAIK

-391 MGSLGAMA
+391 TGSLGAMA

>member
-1 MALAQVKEYLT
+1 MAQVKEFLT
-12 FDDVLLKPQAST
+12 FDDVLLQPRKSSV
-24 ILPNNVDI
+24 LPNQVNI
-32 STNLTKD
+32 QTQLTKD
-39 IKLNIPIISA
+39 ITLNIPILSA

-57 KMAIS
+57 RMAIA
-62 MSQNGGLGVIHKN
+62 MAQNGGLGVIHKN
-75 YDIET
+75 FDIST
-80 QSYEVKK
+80 QASEVAR
-87 VKRYEAGIVYN
+87 VKRFEAGIVYN
-98 PITMSPNNTIEDVLN
+98 PITMSPNNTIEDVFAI
-113 VMEKQNISGFP
+113 MDEKNISGFP
-124 VVDKANKLQGI
+124 VVDKNNKLLGI

-141 RFVINKKTKVKDL
+141 RFVTNKKSMVKDY
-154 MTKKVISIT
+154 MTKKVITILKN
-163 QTQSKGMSSFGLAKK
+163 QSTNHAKR
-178 LLQENRIEKL
+178 LLHENRIEKL
-188 VVTDNNNKC
+188 VVIDNQKRC

-207 RGEKFPYSVKDKNG
+207 RSERYPSSVRDKNG
-221 QLLVGAAIGS
+221 RLLVGAAVGT
-231 KPNDLQRAIELD
+231 KLDDLERAVALD
-243 KAGVD
+243 KSGVD
-248 ILFIDTAHGHSSA
+248 VLFIDTAHGHSNS
-261 VLESF
+261 VLDAY
-266 KKIRKKINL
+266 KKIRKKTHC

-287 AKDLIRLGADAIK
+287 AKDLIKLGVDAIK
-300 VGIGPGSICTTRIV
+300 VGIGPGSICTTRVV

-321 FTAIQDIATITNKN
+321 FTAIQEISTVTSKS
-335 KIPMIS
+335 KTPMVS
-341 DGGIRY
+341 DGGIRF

-358 ANCIMAGSL
+358 GNCIMAGSL

-413 AIKLVPEGIE
+413 SIKLVPEGIE
-423 GRIPYKGQVS
+423 GRIPYKGTVS
-433 NVLFQLTGGLRSG
+433 NVLFQLTGGLKSG

-452 KNLTILKKNAKFVRL
+452 KDLSSLRKNAKFVRL

>member
-1 MALAQVKEYLT
+1 MAQVKEYLT
-12 FDDVLLKPQAST
+12 FDDVLLKPQVSNT
-24 ILPNNVDI
+24 LPNDVDI

-39 IKLNIPIISA
+39 IVLNTPIISA

-57 KMAIS
+57 KMAIA

-75 YDIET
+75 FDIET

-98 PITMSPNNTIEDVLN
+98 PITMNPNNTIEDVLS
-113 VMEKQNISGFP
+113 VMKEQNISGFP
-124 VVDKANKLQGI
+124 VVDKDNTLQGI

-188 VVTDNNNKC
+188 VVTDNNKKC

-207 RGEKFPYSVKDKNG
+207 RGEKFPFSVKDKNG

-231 KPNDLQRAIELD
+231 KPNDLLRAIELD

-261 VLESF
+261 VLDSF
-266 KKIRKKINL
+266 KKIRKKIKL

-287 AKDLIRLGADAIK
+287 AKDLIKLGADAIK

-321 FTAIQDIATITNKN
+321 FTAIQDIASITNKN

-452 KNLTILKKNAKFVRL
+452 KDLATLKKNAKFVRL

>member
-1 MALAQVKEYLT
+1 MAQVKEYLT

-188 VVTDNNNKC
+188 IVTDNNNKC

-287 AKDLIRLGADAIK
+287 AKDLIKLGADAIK

>member
-1 MALAQVKEYLT
+1 MAQVKEYLT

-32 STNLTKD
+32 STNLTKE

-98 PITMSPNNTIEDVLN
+98 PITMSPNNTIEDVLD
-113 VMEKQNISGFP
+113 VMKKQNISGFP

-188 VVTDNNNKC
+188 VVTDNTNKC

-261 VLESF
+261 VLEFF

-287 AKDLIRLGADAIK
+287 AKDLIKLGADAIK

-321 FTAIQDIATITNKN
+321 FTAIQDISTITNKN

-452 KNLTILKKNAKFVRL
+452 KSLNKLKKNAKFVRL

>member
-1 MALAQVKEYLT
+1 MAQVKEFLT
-12 FDDVLLKPQAST
+12 FDDVLLQPRRSSV
-24 ILPNNVDI
+24 LPNQVNI
-32 STNLTKD
+32 QTQLTKD
-39 IKLNIPIISA
+39 ITLNIPILSA

-57 KMAIS
+57 RMAIA
-62 MSQNGGLGVIHKN
+62 MAQNGGLGVIHKN
-75 YDIET
+75 FDIST
-80 QSYEVKK
+80 QASEVAR
-87 VKRYEAGIVYN
+87 VKRFEAGIVYD
-98 PITMSPNNTIEDVLN
+98 PITMSPNNTIEDVFAI
-113 VMEKQNISGFP
+113 MDEKNISGFP
-124 VVDKANKLQGI
+124 VVDKNKKLLGI

-141 RFVINKKTKVKDL
+141 RFVTNKKSMVKEY
-154 MTKKVISIT
+154 MTKKVITI
-163 QTQSKGMSSFGLAKK
+163 QKNQSTNHAKK
-178 LLQENRIEKL
+178 LLHENRIEKL
-188 VVTDNNNKC
+188 VVVDNQKRC

-207 RGEKFPYSVKDKNG
+207 RSERYPSSVRDKNG
-221 QLLVGAAIGS
+221 RLLVGAAVGTKID
-231 KPNDLQRAIELD
+231 DLERAIALD
-243 KAGVD
+243 KSGVD
-248 ILFIDTAHGHSSA
+248 ILFIDTAHGHSISVIDA
-261 VLESF
+261 F
-266 KKIRKKINL
+266 KKIRKKTHC

-287 AKDLIRLGADAIK
+287 AKDLIKLGVDAIK
-300 VGIGPGSICTTRIV
+300 VGIGPGSICTTRVV

-321 FTAIQDIATITNKN
+321 FTAIQEISSVASKS

-341 DGGIRY
+341 DGGIRF

-358 ANCIMAGSL
+358 GNCIMAGSL

-413 AIKLVPEGIE
+413 SIKLVPEGIE
-423 GRIPYKGQVS
+423 GRIPYKGPVS
-433 NVLFQLTGGLRSG
+433 NVLFQLTGGLKSG

-452 KNLTILKKNAKFVRL
+452 KGLSSLRKNAKFIRL
-467 TNSGINESHVHGVQ
+467 TNSGITESHVHGVQ

>member
-1 MALAQVKEYLT
+1 MAQVKEYLT

-124 VVDKANKLQGI
+124 VVDKVNKLQGI

-287 AKDLIRLGADAIK
+287 AKDLIKLGADAIK

-452 KNLTILKKNAKFVRL
+452 KNLNILKKNAKFVRL

>member
-1 MALAQVKEYLT
+1 MAQVKEFLT
-12 FDDVLLKPQAST
+12 FDDILLQPRKSSV
-24 ILPNNVDI
+24 LPNQVNI
-32 STNLTKD
+32 QTQLTKS
-39 IKLNIPIISA
+39 ITLNIPILSA

-57 KMAIS
+57 KMAIA
-62 MSQNGGLGVIHKN
+62 MAQNGGLGVIHKN
-75 YDIET
+75 FDILT
-80 QSYEVKK
+80 QASEVAR
-87 VKRYEAGIVYN
+87 VKRFEAGIVYD
-98 PITMSPNNTIEDVLN
+98 PITMSPENTIEDVFAI
-113 VMEKQNISGFP
+113 MDEKKISGFP
-124 VVDKANKLQGI
+124 VIDKTKKLLGI

-141 RFVINKKTKVKDL
+141 RFVTNKKSMVKDY
-154 MTKKVISIT
+154 MTKKVITI
-163 QTQSKGMSSFGLAKK
+163 QKNQSTNHAKK
-178 LLQENRIEKL
+178 LLHENRIEKL
-188 VVTDNNNKC
+188 VVVDNQKKC

-207 RGEKFPYSVKDKNG
+207 RSERYPSSVRDKNG
-221 QLLVGAAIGS
+221 RLLVGAAVGT
-231 KPNDLQRAIELD
+231 KLDDLDRAVALD
-243 KAGVD
+243 KSGVD
-248 ILFIDTAHGHSSA
+248 VLFIDTAHGHSMSVIDA
-261 VLESF
+261 Y
-266 KKIRKKINL
+266 KKIRKNTHC
-275 PIVVGNIATPEA
+275 PIVVGNIATPDA
-287 AKDLIRLGADAIK
+287 AKDLIKLGVDAIK
-300 VGIGPGSICTTRIV
+300 VGIGPGSICTTRVV

-321 FTAIQDIATITNKN
+321 FTAIQDISTIASKA

-341 DGGIRY
+341 DGGIRF

-358 ANCIMAGSL
+358 ADCIMAGSL

-413 AIKLVPEGIE
+413 SIKLVPEGIE
-423 GRIPYKGQVS
+423 GRIPYKGTVS
-433 NVLFQLTGGLRSG
+433 NVLFQLTGGLKSG

-452 KNLTILKKNAKFVRL
+452 KDLSNLRKNAKFIRL

>member
-1 MALAQVKEYLT
+1 MAQVKEFLT
-12 FDDVLLKPQAST
+12 FDDVLLQPRRSSV
-24 ILPNNVDI
+24 LPNQVNI
-32 STNLTKD
+32 QTQLTKD
-39 IKLNIPIISA
+39 ITLNIPILSA

-57 KMAIS
+57 RMAIA
-62 MSQNGGLGVIHKN
+62 MAQNGGLGVIHKN
-75 YDIET
+75 FDIST
-80 QSYEVKK
+80 QASEVAR
-87 VKRYEAGIVYN
+87 VKRFEAGIVYD
-98 PITMSPNNTIEDVLN
+98 PITMSPNNTIEDVFAI
-113 VMEKQNISGFP
+113 MDEKNISGFP
-124 VVDKANKLQGI
+124 VVDKNKKLLGI

-141 RFVINKKTKVKDL
+141 RFVTNKKSMVKEY
-154 MTKKVISIT
+154 MTKKVITI
-163 QTQSKGMSSFGLAKK
+163 QKNQSTNHAKK
-178 LLQENRIEKL
+178 LLHENRIEKL
-188 VVTDNNNKC
+188 VVVDSQKRC

-207 RGEKFPYSVKDKNG
+207 RSERYPSSVRDKNG
-221 QLLVGAAIGS
+221 RLLVGAAVGTKID
-231 KPNDLQRAIELD
+231 DLERAIALD
-243 KAGVD
+243 KSGVD
-248 ILFIDTAHGHSSA
+248 ILFIDTAHGHSNSVIDA
-261 VLESF
+261 F
-266 KKIRKKINL
+266 KKIRKKTHC

-287 AKDLIRLGADAIK
+287 AKDLIKLGVDAIK
-300 VGIGPGSICTTRIV
+300 VGIGTGSICTTRVV

-321 FTAIQDIATITNKN
+321 FTAIQEISSVASRS

-341 DGGIRY
+341 DGGIRF

-358 ANCIMAGSL
+358 GNCIMAGSL

-413 AIKLVPEGIE
+413 SIKLVPEGIE
-423 GRIPYKGQVS
+423 GRIPYKGPVS
-433 NVLFQLTGGLRSG
+433 NVLFQLTGGLKSG

-452 KNLTILKKNAKFVRL
+452 KDLSSLRKNAKFIRL
-467 TNSGINESHVHGVQ
+467 TNSGITESHVHGVQ